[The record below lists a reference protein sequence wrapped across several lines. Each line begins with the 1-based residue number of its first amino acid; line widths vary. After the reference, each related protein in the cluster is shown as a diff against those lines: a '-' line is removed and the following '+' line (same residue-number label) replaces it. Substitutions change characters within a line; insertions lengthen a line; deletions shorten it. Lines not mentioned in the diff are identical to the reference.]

1 MIGKKQQYVSDIMD
15 DMMGSDT
22 DVDTFIHDPEMHSIW
37 SRYHLVRD
45 VMQGNLPEAIDPEM
59 DVRIAVA
66 IQSEP
71 TLLVPD
77 ARNQVASVGS
87 HFKNWAEQ
95 ATSFA
100 IAASVMAIMIFG
112 AQTLNTPES
121 VNLDNSAITSLEL
134 LNVDNTLIADKTE
147 YTDIQELLLEHTRV
161 HSLYGFQHLT
171 NLVSVV
177 NHTIPVILKPTSDR
191 VYYNLDKEEGQD
203 KKDNLDEQSK
213 ASDKR

>member
-1 MIGKKQQYVSDIMD
+1 MIEKKQQYVSDIMD
-15 DMMGSDT
+15 DVMDSDT
-22 DVDTFIHDPEMHSIW
+22 DVDTLISDPEMHSIW

-45 VMQGNLPEAIDPEM
+45 VLQGDLPEAIDPEM
-59 DVRIAVA
+59 DARIAMA

-77 ARNQVASVGS
+77 ARNQVASIGS
-87 HFKNWAEQ
+87 QVKNWAEQ

-121 VNLDNSAITSLEL
+121 VKIDNSAITSLEL
-134 LNVDNTLIADKTE
+134 LNVNNTLIADKTQ
-147 YTDIQELLLEHTRV
+147 YTDIQELLLDHTRNV
-161 HSLYGFQHLT
+161 SLYGLQYLT
-171 NLVSVV
+171 PYVSTV

-191 VYYNLDKEEGQD
+191 VYYDLEKEDSQINDDSQD
-203 KKDNLDEQSK
+203 KQSK
-213 ASDKR
+213 ATDKK

>member
-15 DMMGSDT
+15 DMMDSDT
-22 DVDTFIHDPEMHSIW
+22 DVDTLIHDPEMHSIW

-45 VMQGNLPEAIDPEM
+45 ILQGDLPEAIDPEM
-59 DVRIAVA
+59 DARIAMA

-77 ARNQVASVGS
+77 ARNQIASIGS
-87 HFKNWAEQ
+87 HIKNWAEQ

-147 YTDIQELLLEHTRV
+147 YTEIQEFLLDHTQT
-161 HSLYGFQHLT
+161 HSLYGLQHLT
-171 NLVSVV
+171 DYVSVV

-191 VYYNLDKEEGQD
+191 VYYNLDKEETQD
-203 KKDNLDEQSK
+203 KKDKLDEQSK

>member
-15 DMMGSDT
+15 DMMDSDT
-22 DVDTFIHDPEMHSIW
+22 DVDTLIHDPEMRSIW

-45 VMQGNLPEAIDPEM
+45 VLQGDLPEAIDPEM
-59 DVRIAVA
+59 DVRIAMA

-77 ARNQVASVGS
+77 ARNQVASIGS
-87 HFKNWAEQ
+87 HIKNWAEQ

-147 YTDIQELLLEHTRV
+147 YTEIQEILLDHTQTQ
-161 HSLYGFQHLT
+161 SLYGLQHLT
-171 NLVSVV
+171 DLVSVV
-177 NHTIPVILKPTSDR
+177 NYTIPVILKPTSDR
-191 VYYNLDKEEGQD
+191 VYYNLDKEEDQD
-203 KKDNLDEQSK
+203 KKDNLDKQSK